1 MSAPGNHGAGT
12 EAIAPAQALAFV
24 ERHGIVLEAARRG
37 AIPSL
42 ADAVAGETLAGNW
55 WAHAQ
60 GKRIFAATRAVREA
74 GDVLVCRVV
83 DGKVSFAHER
93 VWPALVKL
101 AGEFPRKNLAR
112 IREMHTGS
120 GAHRVENL
128 AFPKWVPAKTSAD
141 AERMSDADARAA
153 LAPLLQGT
161 T

>member
-1 MSAPGNHGAGT
+1 MNAA
-12 EAIAPAQALAFV
+12 AALRFV
-24 ERHGIVLEAARRG
+24 ERHGIVLESARHAR
-37 AIPSL
+37 IPSL
-42 ADAVAGETLAGNW
+42 AEAVAGAPIRGSW
-55 WAHAQ
+55 WSHPK
-60 GKRIFAATRAVREA
+60 GKAIFAATRAVRDAPE
-74 GDVLVCRVV
+74 VLVCRVV

-120 GAHRVENL
+120 GAHRVENV
-128 AFPKWVPAKTSAD
+128 AFPEWVPAKASAD

>member
-1 MSAPGNHGAGT
+1 MNAA
-12 EAIAPAQALAFV
+12 AALRFV
-24 ERHGIVLEAARRG
+24 ERHGIVLESARH
-37 AIPSL
+37 AHIPSL
-42 ADAVAGETLAGNW
+42 AEAVAGAPIRGSW
-55 WAHAQ
+55 WSHPD
-60 GKRIFAATRAVREA
+60 GKAIFAATRAVRDAPE
-74 GDVLVCRVV
+74 VLVCRVV

-112 IREMHTGS
+112 IRETHTGS
-120 GAHRVENL
+120 GAHRVENV

-153 LAPLLQGT
+153 LAPLLRGT